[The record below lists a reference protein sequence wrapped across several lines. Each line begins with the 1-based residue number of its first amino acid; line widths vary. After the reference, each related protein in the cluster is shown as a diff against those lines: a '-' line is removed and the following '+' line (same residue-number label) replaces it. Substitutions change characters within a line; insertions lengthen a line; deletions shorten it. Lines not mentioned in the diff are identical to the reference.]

1 MNCEHCNRPLTFV
14 PGSECIGGEPVWR
27 HPDPLCPPKE
37 AQFYAEVGPVF
48 ELLGQ
53 LFPARFIR

>member
-1 MNCEHCNRPLTFV
+1 MNCEHCSRPLTFV

-37 AQFYAEVGPVF
+37 AEFRAVTEPVF
-48 ELLGQ
+48 AVLAT
-53 LFPARFIR
+53 LFPSPF